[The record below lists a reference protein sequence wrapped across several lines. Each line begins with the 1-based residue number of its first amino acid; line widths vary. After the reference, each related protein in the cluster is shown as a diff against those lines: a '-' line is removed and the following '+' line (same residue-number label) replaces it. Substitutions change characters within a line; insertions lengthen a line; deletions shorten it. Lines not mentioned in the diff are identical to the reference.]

1 MRDKSFDEPDYT
13 AQVEARVL
21 EEAGGQEVKA
31 EEPTTLPLTFVVD
44 CLYANRVGDATLY
57 AVMHRKLF
65 TFVHLWGRWLIFSGH
80 HWDDDINN
88 GRSRAAVEAVC
99 EQYERILI
107 ESQEVL
113 DKPKCELARTTRRRL
128 NILRDKAGRE
138 NVLEMAATH
147 IDEALAIKGDELDK
161 QEYLLACPTGV
172 INLTTGECQPG
183 RPEQYILNACP
194 TPWEG
199 LDTPSPEFDKFL
211 STSFAGDKEMI
222 SFILRLLGYALL
234 GNRDEHVWAIFHGP
248 RGRNG
253 KDTLMKI
260 IFAVMGHKLAI
271 KVPSA
276 MLMQPTFQRSSSQP
290 EPDKIALRGAKF
302 AFINEGESGQRIAT
316 SLLKDL
322 TGGSL
327 ITARGIND
335 KHMTT
340 WQQTHLLFFLTN
352 EVPRM
357 KSDDD
362 AFWTRS
368 LFVHWPIRFVDKPR
382 APDERKRDP
391 RIFQKMAA
399 EASGIL
405 ARLVGGCLDYL
416 ENNLSPPEK
425 VLAYTQKQRDEFDDI
440 GQFLHE
446 CCIIEEPPV
455 SGGDWKTK
463 IPVAELLAVCNWWCK
478 KSLGNVYPFKPKGFT
493 QALERKGISSFK
505 SNIMHYRGVRVKEE
519 VISDYHD
526 FLAAEDEKRR

>member
-1 MRDKSFDEPDYT
+1 MVAT
-13 AQVEARVL
+13 RVR
-21 EEAGGQEVKA
+21 EEAEGQEVKA
-31 EEPTTLPLTFVVD
+31 EEPAALPLDFLID
-44 CLYANRVGDATLY
+44 CLDSNRVGDATLY
-57 AVMHRKLF
+57 AALHRKQF
-65 TFVHLWGRWLIFSGH
+65 TFVHLWGRWLVFNGQ

-88 GRSRAAVEAVC
+88 GRSRAAVEGVC
-99 EQYERILI
+99 GQYERILA
-107 ESQEVL
+107 ESPEVAEQANC
-113 DKPKCELARTTRRRL
+113 DLAKRTRRRL
-128 NILRDKAGRE
+128 NILRDKAGWE

-161 QEYLLACPTGV
+161 QEYLVACPSGV

-199 LDTPSPEFDKFL
+199 LKATSRVFDEFL
-211 STSFAGDKEMI
+211 STSFNGDQKMV
-222 SFILRLLGYALL
+222 SFILRLLGYGLL

-260 IFAVMGHKLAI
+260 IVAVMGYKLAI

-302 AFINEGESGQRIAT
+302 AFVNEGESGQRIAT

-368 LFVHWPIRFVDKPR
+368 LFVHWPIRFVDVPR

-391 RIFQKMAA
+391 RIFQKMLA
-399 EASGIL
+399 EAPGIL
-405 ARLVGGCLDYL
+405 ARLVEGCLDYL
-416 ENNLSPPEK
+416 ENGLAPPEK
-425 VLAYTQKQRDEFDDI
+425 VMTYTQEQRDQFDDI

-446 CCIIEEPPV
+446 CCVLEEPPTV
-455 SGGDWKTK
+455 GDWKTK

-505 SNIMHYRGVRVKEE
+505 SNVMHYRGVTIKDAVR
-519 VISDYHD
+519 SDYQD
-526 FLAAEDEKRR
+526 FLEAENEKRR